1 MMENIKDRA
10 ATKIE
15 KFGLNK
21 QDSGQSLLTSEK
33 QLIQKVSGASQVTA
47 DTAAHDGLRALASCF
62 LIAQNMLKKWR
73 LRKDL
78 NLRPSHYECIQSFL
92 ISNQKS

>member
-33 QLIQKVSGASQVTA
+33 QLIHKVSGASQVTA
-47 DTAAHDGLRALASCF
+47 DTAAHDGLRAVASCF

-73 LRKDL
+73 LPSVPMRL
-78 NLRPSHYECIQSFL
+78 EPSTLALRMHSSVFG
-92 ISNQKS
+92 K